1 VRSAQLFPIPGP
13 WLGHLAVIPRPRG
26 GDWLEEEAGAWRR
39 SGIDVVVSLLESEE
53 AAQLDLLTERQAAE
67 TNGIQFISFPIP
79 DRGLPA
85 STPAALSL
93 LSDITGALEQGKSVA
108 VHCRQSIGRAG
119 LIAAGVLIAS
129 GITPDRA
136 LEAVTSARGLT
147 VPETSE
153 QREWICQLP
162 SRASI
167 ANTR

>member
-1 VRSAQLFPIPGP
+1 MFPIPGP
-13 WLGHLAVIPRPRG
+13 WRGHLAVIPRPRG
-26 GDWLEEEAGAWRR
+26 GDWLEDEAGAWRR

-53 AAQLDLLTERQAAE
+53 AEQLDLLAEGQAAE
-67 TNGIQFISFPIP
+67 SNGIQFVSFPIP

-93 LSDITGALEQGKSVA
+93 ISDIAGSLEQGKNVA

-129 GITPDRA
+129 GVAPDRA
-136 LEAVTSARGLT
+136 MQTVTSARGLT

-153 QREWICQLP
+153 QREWIRNLP
-162 SRASI
+162 SRQSV

>member
-1 VRSAQLFPIPGP
+1 
-13 WLGHLAVIPRPRG
+13 
-26 GDWLEEEAGAWRR
+26 
-39 SGIDVVVSLLESEE
+39 VVVSLLESEE
-53 AAQLDLLTERQAAE
+53 AEQLDLLAEGQAAE
-67 TNGIQFISFPIP
+67 SNGIQFVSFPIP

-93 LSDITGALEQGKSVA
+93 ISDIAGSLEQGKNVA

-129 GITPDRA
+129 GVAPDRA
-136 LEAVTSARGLT
+136 MQTVTSARGLT

-153 QREWICQLP
+153 QREWIRNLP
-162 SRASI
+162 SRQSV